1 MTIRLGSLAH
11 KIMMLANQ
19 RGFIP
24 GDALPNDHLE
34 LLLDSYP
41 GLAEAAFDEIYAHNL
56 LEDTGGWI
64 ILTEEGFDYVLAHMH
79 RNK

>member
-1 MTIRLGSLAH
+1 MRLGSLAH

-24 GDALPNDHLE
+24 GDALPNDYLE
-34 LLLDSYP
+34 LLLDSYT
-41 GLAEAAFDEIYAHNL
+41 GQAEAAFDEIYAHNL
-56 LEDTGGWI
+56 LEEIDDWI
-64 ILTEEGFDYVLAHMH
+64 ILTEEGFEYILAHVH